1 MLKNW
6 YKTVERQKILDDARL
21 RQTHYYFVANSLVCS
36 MFMQCLVFDQEVVF
50 FFILGT
56 NAV

>member
-6 YKTVERQKILDDARL
+6 YKTVERQKILGDARL

-50 FFILGT
+50 FFLF
-56 NAV
+56 